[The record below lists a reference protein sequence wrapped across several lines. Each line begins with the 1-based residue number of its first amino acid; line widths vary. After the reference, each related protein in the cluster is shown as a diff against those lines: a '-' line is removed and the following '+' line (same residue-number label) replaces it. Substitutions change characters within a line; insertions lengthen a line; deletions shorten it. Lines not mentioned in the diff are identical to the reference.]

1 MNYMYIN
8 TKLKIK
14 ALNLRLKIVYMVD
27 NADNMY

>member
-1 MNYMYIN
+1 MNGMYIN
-8 TKLKIK
+8 RKFKIK

>member
-1 MNYMYIN
+1 MYIN
-8 TKLKIK
+8 TEFKIK